1 MEIRDFLIEMY
12 LKHGEREFAMTHQE
26 RIKLSELYDII
37 MKCSE
42 LYNIIMKCS
51 ANNKYITIRHT
62 KDHIYMYTLTPAAI
76 KLIKE
81 GTE

>member
-1 MEIRDFLIEMY
+1 MY

-26 RIKLSELYDII
+26 RVRTPELYEAIL
-37 MKCSE
+37 KGRAKS
-42 LYNIIMKCS
+42 
-51 ANNKYITIRHT
+51 KYITYRDT
-62 KDHIYMYTLTPAAI
+62 NDQFYMYTLTPAAI

>member
-12 LKHGEREFAMTHQE
+12 LKHGEREFAMTYQE
-26 RIKLSELYDII
+26 RSKIFESYKLI
-37 MKCSE
+37 MKCR
-42 LYNIIMKCS
+42 
-51 ANNKYITIRHT
+51 ANNKYIATRHT
-62 KDHIYMYTLTPAAI
+62 KDQFYMYTLTPKAI

>member
-12 LKHGEREFAMTHQE
+12 LKHGEREFAMTHEE
-26 RIKLSELYDII
+26 RIKTPELHKTLIECRTD
-37 MKCSE
+37 
-42 LYNIIMKCS
+42 
-51 ANNKYITIRHT
+51 NKYITIR
-62 KDHIYMYTLTPAAI
+62 DINDQFYIYTLTPAAI